1 MNIKQNYKSGSLR
14 GGSLEATKGPKGGPR
29 NTSDRQVATVEQW
42 QQSEKLTDIFCFICD
57 LNEYVYLTAS
67 RFFVF
72 VTVSEVKSEQ

>member
-1 MNIKQNYKSGSLR
+1 MKLPRVPRVGHETRATDMN
-14 GGSLEATKGPKGGPR
+14 
-29 NTSDRQVATVEQW
+29 EQW